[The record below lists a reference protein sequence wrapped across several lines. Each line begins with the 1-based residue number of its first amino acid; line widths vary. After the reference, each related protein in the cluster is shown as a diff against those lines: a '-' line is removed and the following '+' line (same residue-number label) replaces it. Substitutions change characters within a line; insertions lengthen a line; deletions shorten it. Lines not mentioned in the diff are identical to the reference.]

1 MAPVPFDGYRRR
13 LAVLVAAGLLVAGM
27 VAPAASEAQIVQVT
41 LGIDG
46 MV

>member
-1 MAPVPFDGYRRR
+1 MAKN
-13 LAVLVAAGLLVAGM
+13 LLTWLMLAGLLVAGM

-41 LGIDG
+41 MGIDG

>member
-1 MAPVPFDGYRRR
+1 MAKYRFIW
-13 LAVLVAAGLLVAGM
+13 LMLAGLLVAGM
-27 VAPAASEAQIVQVT
+27 VAPAAAQAQVIQVT

>member
-1 MAPVPFDGYRRR
+1 MTNVR
-13 LAVLVAAGLLVAGM
+13 LSMILLAGM
-27 VAPAASEAQIVQVT
+27 LLAGMIIPTAAQAQAVQVT

>member
-1 MAPVPFDGYRRR
+1 MAKRQLIW
-13 LAVLVAAGLLVAGM
+13 LALAGLLLAGM
-27 VAPAASEAQIVQVT
+27 VLPTAAHAQVIQVT

>member
-1 MAPVPFDGYRRR
+1 MAKYRFIW
-13 LAVLVAAGLLVAGM
+13 LMLAGLLVAGM

-41 LGIDG
+41 MGIDG

>member
-1 MAPVPFDGYRRR
+1 MAKN
-13 LAVLVAAGLLVAGM
+13 LLTWLMLAGLLVAGM
-27 VAPAASEAQIVQVT
+27 VAPAAIEAQSIQVT